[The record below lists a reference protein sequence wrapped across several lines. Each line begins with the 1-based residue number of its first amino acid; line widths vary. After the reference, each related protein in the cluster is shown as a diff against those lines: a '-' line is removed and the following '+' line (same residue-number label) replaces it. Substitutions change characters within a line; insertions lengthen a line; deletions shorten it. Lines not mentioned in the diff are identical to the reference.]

1 MFLILAIYLKEK
13 LNLVQTGTKHVPS
26 IWKHRNFLKLIVQVL
41 ITNLYF
47 ISTNCNDK
55 MIVLIDVNNLKIFK
69 ISIKWYMF
77 GTVLYHV

>member
-55 MIVLIDVNNLKIFK
+55 MIVFIASSSYYLYDDDDDDDFILI
-69 ISIKWYMF
+69 
-77 GTVLYHV
+77 